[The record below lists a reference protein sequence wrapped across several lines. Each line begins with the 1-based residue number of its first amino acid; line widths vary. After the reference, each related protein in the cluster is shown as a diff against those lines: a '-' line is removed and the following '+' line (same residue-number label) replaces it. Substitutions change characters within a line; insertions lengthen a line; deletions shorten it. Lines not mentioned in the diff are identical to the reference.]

1 MSDLWTAVDDYI
13 DGLFEPSDAALNE
26 ALRASDAAGLPDI
39 QITANQGH
47 FLQILARL
55 AGARR
60 ILEIGTLGGYST
72 IWLARALAPSGRLT
86 TLEVDPKHAEVARAN
101 LSRAGLSDV
110 VEVRVGPALETLPQL
125 EGPFDFTFIDA
136 DKVNTAE
143 YFAWAVTLSRPGS
156 VIVVDNVV
164 REGALADAAS
174 DDTNVR
180 AMRRFLEAAAKEPRV
195 SMTVLQ
201 TVGRKKYD
209 GFAIALCTMPT
220 PP

>member
-1 MSDLWTAVDDYI
+1 MSDVWTAVDDYVE
-13 DGLFEPSDAALNE
+13 GLFEPPDAALDE
-26 ALRASDAAGLPDI
+26 ALRASDAAGLPSI
-39 QITANQGH
+39 QVTATQGR
-47 FLQILARL
+47 FLQILARA

-60 ILEIGTLGGYST
+60 ILEVGTLGGYST
-72 IWLARALAPSGRLT
+72 IWLARALPQGGWLT
-86 TLEVDPKHAEVARAN
+86 TLEISPEHADVARAN
-101 LSRAGLSDV
+101 LERAGLGGV
-110 VEVRVGPALETLPQL
+110 VDIRVGPALETLPQL

-143 YFAWAVTLSRPGS
+143 YFAWAVRLSRPGS

-164 REGALADAAS
+164 REGALADAATA
-174 DDTNVR
+174 DANVQ
-180 AMRRFLEAAAKEPRV
+180 AMRLFLEAAAQEPRV

-209 GFAIALCTMPT
+209 GFAIALCTT

>member
-1 MSDLWTAVDDYI
+1 MNELWTAVDDYI
-13 DGLFEPSDAALNE
+13 DGLFEPPDAALVE

-55 AGARR
+55 TSARR
-60 ILEIGTLGGYST
+60 FLEVGTLGGYST
-72 IWLARALAPSGRLT
+72 IWLARALAPGGRLT
-86 TLEVDPKHAEVARAN
+86 TLEVDPKHAAVARAN
-101 LSRAGLSDV
+101 LARAALSEV
-110 VEVRVGPALETLPQL
+110 VEVRVGAALETLPQL

-143 YFAWAVTLSRPGS
+143 YFAWAVRLSRPGS

-174 DDTNVR
+174 DDVAVR
-180 AMRRFLEAAAKEPRV
+180 AMRRFLEEAAREPRV

-201 TVGRKKYD
+201 TVGRKKHD
-209 GFAIALCTMPT
+209 GFAIALVSPAA
-220 PP
+220 